1 VPLDPQARMLLDQLE
16 AIGSTPMSQQTPAEA
31 RASFLLL
38 AAVAGPA
45 GAPVPTEDRAVPG
58 PAGEIPVR
66 VYRPQSDEPLPV
78 VVYFHGG
85 GWVIG
90 DITTH
95 DTTCQR
101 LAAGVPAVV
110 VSVDYRLA
118 PEHRFPAAVDD
129 CDAATAWVSAHAA
142 ELGGDAARLA
152 VAGDSAGGNLAAV
165 IALRA
170 RDSGG
175 APIAFQLLVYPATD
189 LTRSLPSHTENGEG
203 YLLDNDAMTWF
214 VGQYLVDS
222 DARHADASPLFVE
235 DLTGLPPA
243 LVVTAEFDPLRDEGE
258 AYAQRLRDA
267 GVDATTSR
275 YDGMIHGFY
284 GLDSIFDS
292 AKRATAETVAALRDA
307 LTKQPVSGAT
317 N

>member
-1 VPLDPQARMLLDQLE
+1 
-16 AIGSTPMSQQTPAEA
+16 
-31 RASFLLL
+31 
-38 AAVAGPA
+38 
-45 GAPVPTEDRAVPG
+45 
-58 PAGEIPVR
+58 VR
-66 VYRPQSDEPLPV
+66 VYRPAADDPLPV

-90 DITTH
+90 DIATH

-142 ELGGDAARLA
+142 ELGGDATRLA

-165 IALRA
+165 VALRA
-170 RDSGG
+170 RHAHGP
-175 APIAFQLLVYPATD
+175 AIAFQLLVYPATD

-203 YLLDNDAMTWF
+203 YLLDTDAMTWF
-214 VGQYLVDS
+214 INQYLVDA
-222 DARHADASPLFVE
+222 DPRHPDASPLFVD
-235 DLTGLPPA
+235 DLAGLPPA

-267 GVDATTSR
+267 GVDVTTSR

-284 GLDSIFDS
+284 GLDSIFDAS
-292 AKRATAETVAALRDA
+292 KRATAETIAALRDA

>member
-1 VPLDPQARMLLDQLE
+1 M
-16 AIGSTPMSQQTPAEA
+16 
-31 RASFLLL
+31 
-38 AAVAGPA
+38 
-45 GAPVPTEDRAVPG
+45 
-58 PAGEIPVR
+58 R
-66 VYRPQSDEPLPV
+66 VYRPQADEPLPV

-90 DITTH
+90 DIATH

-142 ELGGDAARLA
+142 ELGGDATRLA

-170 RDSGG
+170 RDAGG
-175 APIAFQLLVYPATD
+175 PAIAFQLLVYPATD

-203 YLLDNDAMTWF
+203 YLLDTDAMTWF
-214 VGQYLVDS
+214 VGNYL
-222 DARHADASPLFVE
+222 ADADAAAPGRVAVVRRRSR
-235 DLTGLPPA
+235 GPA
-243 LVVTAEFDPLRDEGE
+243 ARARGDRRVRSVARRG
-258 AYAQRLRDA
+258 R
-267 GVDATTSR
+267 GVRRAAARRGRRRRPHLATT
-275 YDGMIHGFY
+275 
-284 GLDSIFDS
+284 
-292 AKRATAETVAALRDA
+292 A
-307 LTKQPVSGAT
+307 
-317 N
+317 